1 MAASLIISIYR
12 LHEELPL
19 LLSALSQQSLIPGEI
34 IFAED
39 DASTET
45 VQILESLRERYPRLR
60 LKLIQHE
67 DRGFRKGTIVNK
79 AVAISEFEKLIFLD
93 GDCLPHKHYVKS
105 YVDILRE
112 GMLLNARPVYLPK
125 DAREVFIDFDGA
137 FRQPGIFQ
145 ILYRAFSGRRYTV
158 YLPQTPVLKRK
169 SAMRGSSWACMKKDY
184 LRVNGFDER
193 FCEAGYGYEDIDMS
207 HRLNRAG
214 VDCYVPKYRVIYYH
228 FGPAGIGAEK
238 NQALAKTRGIL
249 DANDETGLIAC
260 QSGVDQWIGNVI
272 PIWVSDR

>member
-1 MAASLIISIYR
+1 MATSLIISIYR

-39 DASTET
+39 DTSSET
-45 VQILESLRERYPRLR
+45 IRILESLSRRYPHLR

-79 AVAISEFEKLIFLD
+79 AVAIAEFDKLIFLD
-93 GDCLPHKHYVKS
+93 GDCLPHRHYVKS
-105 YVDILRE
+105 YADILRT
-112 GMLLNARPVYLPK
+112 GMLLNARPVYLGK
-125 DAREVFIDFDGA
+125 DDREVFADLDDT
-137 FRQPGIFQ
+137 FRQPGIVQ
-145 ILYRAFSGRRYTV
+145 ILYRAFSGRRYSV
-158 YLPQTPVLKRK
+158 YFPHTPVLKRK

-207 HRLNRAG
+207 HRMNRAG

-238 NQALAKTRGIL
+238 NQALAKTRSIL
-249 DANDETGLIAC
+249 DANDAVELVAC
-260 QSGVDQWIGNVI
+260 QSGVDQWVGNVA
-272 PIWVSDR
+272 PTWTSDR